1 MNYRVGVLFIIAVCA
16 MLVGCVAL
24 PTAQNGD
31 VFVAV
36 DQVKVERIE
45 RAARQ
50 VGLRVYWF
58 NKPTIEVRA
67 AKS

>member
-1 MNYRVGVLFIIAVCA
+1 MKYRLGVLSVIAVCA
-16 MLVGCVAL
+16 TLVGCVTV
-24 PTAQNGD
+24 PTAQSDD